1 MMRATFNIGNVVE
14 ETGLTQAQFG
24 ELIER
29 ALGRMV
35 NPNNGKPIKLVNL
48 GLTIEV
54 RATEAQSVQEAALP

>member
-14 ETGLTQAQFG
+14 ETGLTQAQVG

-35 NPNNGKPIKLVNL
+35 NPNNGKPIKLANL

-54 RATEAQSVQEAALP
+54 GAPEAQSTREAALS